1 MSRLDHITSLKI
13 EVPSQKGL
21 GNNTVVRRTGG
32 YGKEQ
37 RETPLPLTLQT
48 FLFYLR
54 YRASRNVNTDEF
66 VYNMEDEYLWKD
78 IGISSK
84 TFTNKLKDLVDEGIL
99 ERTAGMR
106 KVVTYKIVS
115 ACSEE
120 LKIPLGILLNR
131 RLDWEIK
138 IKLFK
143 MFKAAV
149 ENGGELFLPILSKN
163 SKEPI
168 TGIRYGNLKDIAG
181 ALNDTSLLEH
191 RNGNAV
197 INFLY
202 ILGEISGDTIFDMD
216 EELAATRKELKK
228 LEEKNSLLEQLL
240 TMHKNEQ

>member
-1 MSRLDHITSLKI
+1 MSRLEHITSLKI

-37 RETPLPLTLQT
+37 RETTLPLTLQT

-54 YRASRNVNTDEF
+54 YRANRNVNKDEF

-84 TFTNKLKDLVDEGIL
+84 TFTNKLKDLVDKGVL

-106 KVVTYKIVS
+106 KIVTYKIIS
-115 ACSEE
+115 TCSEE

-149 ENGGELFLPILSKN
+149 ENGGELLLPILSKN

-168 TGIRYGNLKDIAG
+168 TGIRYENLKDIAK
-181 ALNDTSLLEH
+181 ALEDKLLLEY
-191 RNGNAV
+191 RKGNV
-197 INFLY
+197 IINFLY
-202 ILGEISGDTIFDMD
+202 ILGEVSGDTIFDID
-216 EELAATRKELKK
+216 EELASTRKELKEAK
-228 LEEKNSLLEQLL
+228 SLLQQLL
-240 TMHKNEQ
+240 EMHKNEE